1 MFWQT
6 TKHVKLVSECTAQH
20 NWSPCTVKK
29 NHSHHVWEKVNAK
42 VFAMDGNTAYTYL
55 YTDIHDF
62 SYETK
67 EQNEILHTHTH
78 THQKLW
84 HLATHTNT
92 HTNTLYLINSPSL
105 SQFFVFVVFLPVH
118 ALIWFSWQKR
128 NNGKAGPIHLLTSHS
143 SLAGLRA
150 FLIWGSS
157 LQAHAKSRVIY
168 SKKKFFLSKWTV
180 KKKFNE
186 YNKIKTKNT

>member
-29 NHSHHVWEKVNAK
+29 NHSHRVWEKVNAK
-42 VFAMDGNTAYTYL
+42 VFAMDGNTA

-78 THQKLW
+78 THQK
-84 HLATHTNT
+84 N
-92 HTNTLYLINSPSL
+92 YDI
-105 SQFFVFVVFLPVH
+105 
-118 ALIWFSWQKR
+118 
-128 NNGKAGPIHLLTSHS
+128 
-143 SLAGLRA
+143 
-150 FLIWGSS
+150 
-157 LQAHAKSRVIY
+157 
-168 SKKKFFLSKWTV
+168 
-180 KKKFNE
+180 
-186 YNKIKTKNT
+186 